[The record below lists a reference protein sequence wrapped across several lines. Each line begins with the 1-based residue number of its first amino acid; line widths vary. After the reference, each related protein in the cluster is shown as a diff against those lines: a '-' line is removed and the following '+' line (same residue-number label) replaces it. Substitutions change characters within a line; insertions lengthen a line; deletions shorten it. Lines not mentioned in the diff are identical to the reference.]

1 MEAYKQEFIKF
12 MVESDVLKFGEFTLK
27 SGRKSPFFMN
37 AGAYVT
43 GYQLKKLGEFYARAI
58 HTDIVDLE
66 GIAEHM
72 CRHNCSY
79 SKGQIIGL
87 LDDMVGCIRE
97 ICLDGNA
104 VKLPDFAI
112 FKPGIRTKGAK
123 TAKDFT
129 ATENV
134 LRTYIKIIPTGAMHL
149 KNGYNYAGDVKFKR
163 VKLYDKDKAHGANT
177 ENNV

>member
-1 MEAYKQEFIKF
+1 
-12 MVESDVLKFGEFTLK
+12 
-27 SGRKSPFFMN
+27 
-37 AGAYVT
+37 
-43 GYQLKKLGEFYARAI
+43 
-58 HTDIVDLE
+58 
-66 GIAEHM
+66 M

-123 TAKDFT
+123 TAKEFT

-163 VKLYDKDKAHGANT
+163 VKLYDKDKAHNTNT

>member
-1 MEAYKQEFIKF
+1 M
-12 MVESDVLKFGEFTLK
+12 
-27 SGRKSPFFMN
+27 
-37 AGAYVT
+37 
-43 GYQLKKLGEFYARAI
+43 
-58 HTDIVDLE
+58 
-66 GIAEHM
+66 
-72 CRHNCSY
+72 
-79 SKGQIIGL
+79 
-87 LDDMVGCIRE
+87 
-97 ICLDGNA
+97 
-104 VKLPDFAI
+104 KLPDFAI

-163 VKLYDKDKAHGANT
+163 VKLYDKDKAHNTNT

>member
-1 MEAYKQEFIKF
+1 MIQYAI
-12 MVESDVLKFGEFTLK
+12 
-27 SGRKSPFFMN
+27 
-37 AGAYVT
+37 
-43 GYQLKKLGEFYARAI
+43 YQSKANNYTKGKFYARAI

-112 FKPGIRTKGAK
+112 FKPGIRTK
-123 TAKDFT
+123 
-129 ATENV
+129 EPRPQ
-134 LRTYIKIIPTGAMHL
+134 RTSPPQRTSCEPTSRL
-149 KNGYNYAGDVKFKR
+149 SPR
-163 VKLYDKDKAHGANT
+163 ERCT
-177 ENNV
+177 

>member
-1 MEAYKQEFIKF
+1 MIQYAI
-12 MVESDVLKFGEFTLK
+12 
-27 SGRKSPFFMN
+27 
-37 AGAYVT
+37 
-43 GYQLKKLGEFYARAI
+43 YQSKANNYTKGKFYARAI

-66 GIAEHM
+66 GIAEYM

-79 SKGQIIGL
+79 SKGQIIGM

-149 KNGYNYAGDVKFKR
+149 KNGYNYTGGVKFKR
-163 VKLYDKDKAHGANT
+163 VKLYDKDKAHNTNT

>member
-1 MEAYKQEFIKF
+1 MIQYAI
-12 MVESDVLKFGEFTLK
+12 
-27 SGRKSPFFMN
+27 
-37 AGAYVT
+37 
-43 GYQLKKLGEFYARAI
+43 YQSKANNYTKGKFYARAI

-123 TAKDFT
+123 TAKEFT

-134 LRTYIKIIPTGAMHL
+134 LRTYIKEPTL
-149 KNGYNYAGDVKFKR
+149 KRGIF
-163 VKLYDKDKAHGANT
+163 
-177 ENNV
+177 